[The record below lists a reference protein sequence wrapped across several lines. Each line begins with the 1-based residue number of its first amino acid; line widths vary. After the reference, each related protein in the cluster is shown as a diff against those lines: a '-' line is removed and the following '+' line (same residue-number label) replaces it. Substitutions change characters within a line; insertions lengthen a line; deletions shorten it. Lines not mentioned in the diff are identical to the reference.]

1 MSTEIQVEKVI
12 RDGKVA
18 VLYSPG
24 YGAGWSSW
32 WHSNDVPK
40 EFAVFDKS
48 LVEAVERGDSY
59 GKVEEML
66 KEKFPGQY
74 LCLLGWPVKIKWL
87 PVGTQFRIDE
97 YDGSE
102 SVVTVENLSFTA

>member
-32 WHSNDVPK
+32 CRGDVPE
-40 EFAVFDKS
+40 EFAIFDKS
-48 LVEAVERGDSY
+48 LVEAVERGDDA
-59 GKVEEML
+59 GKVGLML
-66 KEKFPGQY
+66 TEKFGSAPYMG
-74 LCLLGWPVKIKWL
+74 GWSDVEIEWL

-102 SVVTVENLSFTA
+102 SVVTVEKLSFTA